1 MLDKT
6 GIEKVVEKGWNACT
20 PESSVSLMERI
31 NNCRREL
38 ARWKRSLHMNAR
50 NNIERLIKLLEAEI
64 SKLHPTHRTM
74 SHLKSEPS
82 EAHIQEELFW
92 RQMSRKKWLK
102 EGDTNTTFF
111 HNSTKGS
118 KFWNKVLMLRRS

>member
-1 MLDKT
+1 MRASDHRPIRVDFVYEPDDRGKGRFYFDQRMLDKA
-6 GIEKVVEKGWNACT
+6 GIEKVVEKGWNAST

-74 SHLKSEPS
+74 SRLKS
-82 EAHIQEELFW
+82 
-92 RQMSRKKWLK
+92 
-102 EGDTNTTFF
+102 
-111 HNSTKGS
+111 
-118 KFWNKVLMLRRS
+118 